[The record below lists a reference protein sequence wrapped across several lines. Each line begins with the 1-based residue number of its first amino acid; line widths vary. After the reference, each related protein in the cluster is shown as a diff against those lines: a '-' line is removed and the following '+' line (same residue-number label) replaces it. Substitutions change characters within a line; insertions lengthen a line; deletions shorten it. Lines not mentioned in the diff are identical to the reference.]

1 MIWYASLGFVLLSL
15 VVLAV
20 QLWRMLGLRPGVGV
34 GFALAALA
42 GAVWL
47 YTHGGLRSLEAEP
60 PDFSH
65 VAHVTSDSCFK
76 CHENHHESWY
86 RTFHRTM
93 TRDAVPETV
102 KGDFNDVR
110 FHFQGVT
117 SHMTR
122 DGDVGDQFFM
132 ETADPAW
139 AERVLQSKKPPEEWG
154 RPGLKKFKVDRLVG
168 SHWFQEYMHKDE
180 AGRYI
185 RLPLSFH
192 IVENRWI
199 HTNGAF
205 LAPDTN
211 DFWSKSTAWN
221 ESCVFCHNTKPS
233 KNPSPPW
240 GRGAGVRGLGY
251 DTQVAELGIACEA
264 CHGPGEEHVRVNQS
278 LARRWAVGRAGKGDP
293 TIVNPERLSARL
305 ASEICG
311 HCHGATVP
319 RESAWDRKTVTDPFI
334 PGEPL
339 SRAFFVFW
347 SEAEQLRL
355 AKTQRQDP
363 HPRQQPGPLD
373 GRFWGDGT
381 PLTTALE
388 FQGMALSAC
397 YENGRGKLSCLSCH
411 SMHDAQPHFQ
421 VKRGMET
428 NDACY
433 QCHPSYRG
441 QLEQHTHHPA
451 NSSGS
456 LCYNCH
462 MPHQVYSL
470 LTTHRTH
477 RIHVPRVKDSVGTG
491 KPHACNLCHLDKSL
505 AWTQDR
511 LKEWYGHER
520 VELSG
525 EDRNVAST
533 LVHLMQSDARSRAVV
548 AGMFSWPPALQAS
561 GKDWAG
567 PVLIEAMK
575 HDRYPAVRYLA
586 QRGLRTIH
594 GPEMNR
600 YNYLG
605 LPDEREAQL
614 EVLIEKLTRSPTA
627 DPARYP
633 HLPLRPAGSLD
644 AAVILQLLK
653 KRNDPDVV
661 INE

>member
-1 MIWYASLGFVLLSL
+1 MSVTWLILIGLAI
-15 VVLAV
+15 LAV
-20 QLWRMLGLRPGVGV
+20 GFQLHRFAGRPYTLVAGLCLFGALFLLQRPPRSSESDGID
-34 GFALAALA
+34 LA
-42 GAVWL
+42 
-47 YTHGGLRSLEAEP
+47 
-60 PDFSH
+60 H
-65 VAHVTSDSCFK
+65 VAHVTSESCFK
-76 CHENHHESWY
+76 CHENHHESWH

-93 TRDAVPETV
+93 TRDAWPETV
-102 KGDFNDVR
+102 KGDFDDAR

-117 SHMTR
+117 SRMTR
-122 DGDVGDQFFM
+122 VGDLSDQFFM
-132 ETADPAW
+132 ETADPVW
-139 AERVLQSKKPPEEWG
+139 GQRMFKSKKPPEEWG
-154 RPGLKKFKVDRLVG
+154 RPVLKKFKVDRLVG

-180 AGRYI
+180 TGRYV

-192 IVENRWI
+192 ITENRWI

-240 GRGAGVRGLGY
+240 GRGAGVRGFQGY

-264 CHGPGEEHVRVNQS
+264 CHGPGDEHVRVNQS

-305 ASEICG
+305 SSEICG

-319 RESAWDRKTVTDPFI
+319 RESAWDRRTVTDPFV

-347 SEAEQLRL
+347 SEAEQAQL

-363 HPRQQPGPLD
+363 HGKHNPGPLD

-397 YENGRGKLSCLSCH
+397 YENGRGRLSCLSCH
-411 SMHDAQPHFQ
+411 SMHDSDPNFQ

-433 QCHPSYRG
+433 QCHPSYGDR
-441 QLEQHTHHPA
+441 LEEHTHHRA
-451 NSSGS
+451 ASSGS

-511 LKEWYGHER
+511 LQEWYGHQP
-520 VELSG
+520 VKLSP
-525 EDRNVAST
+525 EDQKYASS
-533 LVHLMQSDARSRAVV
+533 LVHLMQSDARSRVVV
-548 AGMFSWPPALQAS
+548 AGMFSWPPAFEAS
-561 GKDWAG
+561 GKDWAW
-567 PVLIEAMK
+567 PVLIETLK

-586 QRGLRTIH
+586 QRGLRAIH
-594 GPEMNR
+594 GSEMNS

-605 LPDEREAQL
+605 LPAEREAQL
-614 EVLIEKLTRSPTA
+614 EVLIEKLARSPRA
-627 DPARYP
+627 DPAKYP
-633 HLPLRPAGSLD
+633 HLPLRPDGSLD
-644 AAVILQLLK
+644 PTAIQQLLK

-661 INE
+661 VNE